1 MSLSN
6 QKILV
11 TGATGQLAHYI
22 VSQLAPDNTVHTMA
36 RFGAAGS
43 VEKLEALGALCI
55 KADYA
60 SDDLSHLD
68 SDYDYVLH
76 FATYQ
81 VPGGEDFEE
90 AIRVNAVGT
99 GKLMYHFRN
108 VKAFFF
114 SSTCSVYQPAGAHPH
129 RETDPLGDSMRG
141 HCPTYA
147 FSKVAAEA
155 VVKFTSE
162 QFKIPAVIAR
172 MNVSYGQN
180 GGLPVIHLD
189 ALRKGEPIYLHTDK
203 PNWYNPIH
211 EDDYFEKMIGLLDHA
226 ASPPELVNWC
236 GSQTVSA
243 EQWCEYMAELLGV
256 EPKFVHIDQM
266 IPGTPSDPGHMHELV
281 GPTGVDWKEGMRRLV
296 EDGATDDRTG

>member
-1 MSLSN
+1 MQLENS
-6 QKILV
+6 KILV

-22 VSQLAPDNTVHTMA
+22 VSKLAPGNTVHTMA
-36 RFGAAGS
+36 RFGAPGS
-43 VEKLEALGALCI
+43 TEKLESIGATCI

-60 SDDLSHLD
+60 TDDLSQLD
-68 SDYDYVLH
+68 DDYDYVLH

-81 VPGGEDFEE
+81 VPGGLDFEE

-99 GKLMYHFRN
+99 GKLMYRFRN

-114 SSTCSVYQPAGAHPH
+114 SSTCSVYQPQGAHKLK
-129 RETDPLGDSMRG
+129 ETDPLGDSMRG

-162 QFKIPAVIAR
+162 QFNIPTVIAR
-172 MNVSYGQN
+172 MNVSYGHN

-189 ALRKGEPIYLHTDK
+189 ALRKGQPIYLFSDK
-203 PNWYNPIH
+203 PNYYNPVH
-211 EDDYFEKMIGLLDHA
+211 EEDYYEKMLALLDHA
-226 ASPPELVNWC
+226 ASPPQVVNWC

-243 EQWCEYMAELLGV
+243 EEWCEYMAELLGV
-256 EPKFVHIDQM
+256 EPKFVYSDQL
-266 IPGTPSDPGHMHELV
+266 IPGSPCDTTLMHELV
-281 GPTGVDWKEGMRRLV
+281 GETRVDWRDGMRRLV
-296 EDGATDDRTG
+296 EEGARDDRAA

>member
-1 MSLSN
+1 MQLQNS
-6 QKILV
+6 KILV
-11 TGATGQLAHYI
+11 TGATGQLAHFI
-22 VSQLAPDNTVHTMA
+22 VSKLAPHNTVHTMA
-36 RFGAAGS
+36 RFGSPGS
-43 VEKLEALGALCI
+43 VEKLEAIGATCI

-60 SDDLSHLD
+60 TDDLSQLD
-68 SDYDYVLH
+68 DDYDYVLH

-81 VPGGEDFEE
+81 VPGGVDFEE

-114 SSTCSVYQPAGAHPH
+114 SSTCSVYQPQGAHKLK
-129 RETDPLGDSMRG
+129 ETDPLGDSMRG

-162 QFKIPAVIAR
+162 QFDIPTVIAR
-172 MNVSYGQN
+172 MNVSYGHN

-189 ALRKGEPIYLHTDK
+189 ALRKGQPIYLYSDK
-203 PNWYNPIH
+203 PNYYNPIH
-211 EDDYFEKMIGLLDHA
+211 EEDYYEKMLAMLDHA
-226 ASPPELVNWC
+226 NTPPQVVNWC

-256 EPKFVHIDQM
+256 EPNFVYSDQL
-266 IPGTPSDPGHMHELV
+266 IPGAPCDTTRMHELV
-281 GPTGVDWKEGMRRLV
+281 GETSVDWRDGMRRLV
-296 EDGATDDRTG
+296 EEGALDDRAV

>member
-1 MSLSN
+1 MQLSN
-6 QKILV
+6 SKILV

-22 VSQLAPDNTVHTMA
+22 VSQLVGDNEIHTMA
-36 RFGAAGS
+36 RFGSPGS
-43 VEKLEALGALCI
+43 VEKLEALGATCI

-60 SDDLSHLD
+60 TDDLSGLD
-68 SDYDYVLH
+68 DDYDYVLH

-99 GKLMYHFRN
+99 GKLMYRFRN

-114 SSTCSVYQPAGAHPH
+114 SSTCSVYHPRGEAKH
-129 RETDPLGDSMRG
+129 KETDPLGDSMRG

-162 QFKIPAVIAR
+162 QFGIPAVIAR

-189 ALRKGEPIYLHTDK
+189 ALRKGEPIYLHSEK
-203 PNWYNPIH
+203 PNYYNPIH
-211 EDDYFEKMIGLLDHA
+211 EEDYYEKMLAMLDHA
-226 ASPPELVNWC
+226 SSPPQVINWC
-236 GSQTVSA
+236 GSETVSA
-243 EQWCEYMAELLGV
+243 EQWCEYMAEMLGV
-256 EPKFVHIDQM
+256 EPNFVYVDSL
-266 IPGTPSDPGHMHELV
+266 IPGAPCDTTKMHELV
-281 GPTGVDWKEGMRRLV
+281 GPTRVSWREGMRRLV
-296 EDGATDDRTG
+296 EEGAHYARAD